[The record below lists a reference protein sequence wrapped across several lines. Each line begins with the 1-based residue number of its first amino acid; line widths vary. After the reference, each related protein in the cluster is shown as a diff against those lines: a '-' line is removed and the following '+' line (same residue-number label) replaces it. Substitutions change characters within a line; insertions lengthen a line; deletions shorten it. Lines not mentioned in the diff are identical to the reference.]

1 MNKRVGLT
9 GNMGSGK
16 TLVAGIFTHLGIPVY
31 NADERARA
39 LMSDPGPLRNAIVN
53 LLGSEAYRDDG
64 ILNRTYIAKRVF
76 QDTDLLQAL
85 NKLVHPAVAAD
96 SEQWDAL
103 QSAPYTLHEAALLVQ
118 SGSSMQMR
126 CNILV
131 TAPELLRMDRV
142 RQRNGWS
149 DSEILDRLKHQWSE
163 ERLRPHCQYSII
175 NDGTHSLIEQVIG
188 IHRLILLDL
197 GK

>member
-1 MNKRVGLT
+1 VNKRVGLT

-16 TLVAGIFTHLGIPVY
+16 TLVARIFTHLDIPVY

-39 LMSDPGPLRNAIVN
+39 LMNDSGPLRNAIVN
-53 LLGSEAYRDDG
+53 LLGPEAYQGDG
-64 ILNRTYIAKRVF
+64 ILDRTYIAKRVF
-76 QDTDLLQAL
+76 QDAALLQAL
-85 NKLVHPAVAAD
+85 NKLVHPAVATD

-126 CNILV
+126 CNILI
-131 TAPELLRMDRV
+131 TAPERLRMDRV

-163 ERLRPHCQYSII
+163 ERLRPHCRYSIV

>member
-39 LMSDPGPLRNAIVN
+39 LMSNPGPLQNAIAN

-64 ILNRTYIAKRVF
+64 ILDRTYIAKRVF
-76 QDTDLLQAL
+76 QDTDLLQVL

-96 SEQWDAL
+96 SEQWDTL

-118 SGSSMQMR
+118 SGSSLQMR

-131 TAPELLRMDRV
+131 TAP
-142 RQRNGWS
+142 
-149 DSEILDRLKHQWSE
+149 
-163 ERLRPHCQYSII
+163 
-175 NDGTHSLIEQVIG
+175 
-188 IHRLILLDL
+188 
-197 GK
+197 

>member
-16 TLVAGIFTHLGIPVY
+16 SLVAGIFTHLGIPVY

-39 LMSDPGPLRNAIVN
+39 LMSEPGPLQNAIVN
-53 LLGSEAYRDDG
+53 LLGSGAYRDDG
-64 ILNRTYIAKRVF
+64 ILDRTYIAKCVF
-76 QDTDLLQAL
+76 QDTALLNAL

-96 SEQWDAL
+96 SVQWDTL
-103 QSAPYTLHEAALLVQ
+103 QSAPYNLHEAALLVQ

-131 TAPELLRMDRV
+131 SAPELLRMDRV

-149 DSEILDRLKHQWSE
+149 DSEILDRLQHQWSE
-163 ERLRPHCQYSII
+163 EQLRPHCRYSII
-175 NDGTHSLIEQVIG
+175 NDGTRSLIEQVIG

>member
-1 MNKRVGLT
+1 VNKRVGLT

-39 LMSDPGPLRNAIVN
+39 LMSAPGPLRNAIVN
-53 LLGSEAYRDDG
+53 LLGSESYQGDG
-64 ILNRTYIAKRVF
+64 ILDRTYIAKLVF

-131 TAPELLRMDRV
+131 TAPELMRMDRV

-163 ERLRPHCQYSII
+163 EQLRPYCQYSII

>member
-1 MNKRVGLT
+1 VNKRVGLT

-16 TLVAGIFTHLGIPVY
+16 TLVAEIFTHLGIPVY

-39 LMSDPGPLRNAIVN
+39 LMSEPGPLQNAIIN

-64 ILNRTYIAKRVF
+64 MLDRTYIAKHVF
-76 QDTDLLQAL
+76 QDASLLQGL

-118 SGSSMQMR
+118 SGSSVQMR

-131 TAPELLRMDRV
+131 SAPEQLRIDRV

-163 ERLRPHCQYSII
+163 EQLSPHCSYSII
-175 NDGTHSLIEQVIG
+175 NNGTHSLIEQVIG
-188 IHRLILLDL
+188 IHRLILRDL